1 MCLMGREKSV
11 GIFQQTGKEKDYVP
25 ETAYKTVKNIESNL
39 KYLANY
45 LKIISN
51 PSWNITYLFR
61 EKKPKHWTI
70 LIKVDKLI

>member
-51 PSWNITYLFR
+51 PS
-61 EKKPKHWTI
+61 
-70 LIKVDKLI
+70 